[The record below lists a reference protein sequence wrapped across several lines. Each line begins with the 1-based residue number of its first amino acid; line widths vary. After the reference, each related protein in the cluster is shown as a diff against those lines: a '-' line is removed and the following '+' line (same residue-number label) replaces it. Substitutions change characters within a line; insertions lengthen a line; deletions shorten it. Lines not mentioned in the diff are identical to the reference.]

1 LTTKE
6 YSEHGVDYQI
16 EKTVPYAKYADRTPL
31 GLKSPTKA
39 ALKVIRDNIVDGA
52 CPADDFS
59 IVKSFENSL
68 VLLKKYATLDWEHCL
83 DIFRV
88 ENTIRA
94 YGKDAKRK
102 KPLNIVMHASPG
114 TGKSHFVECLA
125 DAMKEDGVG
134 QVTVNMTLIG
144 GVDDLS
150 GPLDELRNLK
160 VKGKLPILFLDEFD
174 SDPQNYA
181 LLLPLLWDGK
191 VVIGGRTIELGKF
204 VTILAGSKREID
216 SALVK
221 ARNMKYDA
229 GKSSK
234 KNQQSKLPDLVSRI
248 NGPEITIPD
257 LDLVDPKN
265 DRCRKVDK
273 VCLTIS
279 LLKERFGSDLRKVPW
294 ALLKFVSDT
303 KFQYGV
309 RSITNLVDS
318 IDRVNLTDGA
328 VRLNDLIFPFRHE
341 KTLKESHLPIHIRE
355 QDGVSG
361 IVGRW
366 KSLCACD
373 KLVEFELD
381 PHTLRKYGQNLFDA
395 LLLKKPKGK

>member
-1 LTTKE
+1 
-6 YSEHGVDYQI
+6 VDYQF
-16 EKTVPYAKYADRTPL
+16 ERAVHPAKYAKRTPA
-31 GLKSPTKA
+31 GLETPTKGA
-39 ALKVIRDNIVDGA
+39 HKVIKDKIIDGA

-59 IVKSFENSL
+59 IFRSYENSL
-68 VLLKKYATLDWEHCL
+68 VLLKKYATLDWQHCM

-88 ENTIRA
+88 ENAIRA
-94 YGKDAKRK
+94 YAVDTKRK

-134 QVTVNMTLIG
+134 QVTVNMTSIG
-144 GVDDLS
+144 GLDDLS
-150 GPLDELRNLK
+150 GPLDEVRNLR

-174 SDPQNYA
+174 SSPQNYA

-204 VTILAGSKREID
+204 VAILAGSKREIGSELD
-216 SALVK
+216 KS
-221 ARNMKYDA
+221 RDMKRDA
-229 GKSSK
+229 GKDSVEDQPFK
-234 KNQQSKLPDLVSRI
+234 LPDSKLPDLVSRI

-257 LDLVDPKN
+257 LDLVDQKAG
-265 DRCRKVDK
+265 RCRKVDK
-273 VCLTIS
+273 VCLTIA

-318 IDRVNLTDGA
+318 IERVNLIDGA
-328 VRLNDLIFPFRHE
+328 LRLIDLKFPFGAE
-341 KTLKESHLPIHIRE
+341 KRLQESHLPIHIHE
-355 QDGVSG
+355 ENGIHG
-361 IVGRW
+361 IVERW
-366 KSLCACD
+366 KNLCQCD

-381 PHTLRKYGQNLFDA
+381 PGTLLKFSQDFFD
-395 LLLKKPKGK
+395 LWLLKKARGK